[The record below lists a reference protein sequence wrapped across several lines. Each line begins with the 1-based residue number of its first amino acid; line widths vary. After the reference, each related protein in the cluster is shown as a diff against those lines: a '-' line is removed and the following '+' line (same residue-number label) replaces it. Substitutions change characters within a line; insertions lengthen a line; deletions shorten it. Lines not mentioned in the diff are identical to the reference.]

1 MRDGLRVRAAIFGSV
16 QPCEKSGL
24 GAVVMLA
31 ETFRGNSAWPRSKLP
46 SPNSVHIIGT
56 LPDLA
61 VEVREHR
68 VGESFARLF
77 GVG

>member
-1 MRDGLRVRAAIFGSV
+1 
-16 QPCEKSGL
+16 
-24 GAVVMLA
+24 MLA